1 VLWSK
6 TRLAFSLLL
15 LAANFAIATSVMAAY
30 AQDKSPVTVEVEA
43 DTSYPSKKSPYQPL
57 ANAS

>member
-30 AQDKSPVTVEVEA
+30 AQDKSSVTVEA
-43 DTSYPSKKSPYQPL
+43 DTSYPSKKSPYQSL